1 MPVPDLDS
9 IQRDKATILAIIKY
23 LLIAGIAVAVFYAGF
38 WLFGIL
44 LPFVF
49 GFVLAQVA
57 NRLSSFILSVL
68 YTIRHHRQPKRAAP
82 AAAQPAAARTPA
94 KAASPGAP
102 VRHKHRTYPHGLVRS
117 RSETR
122 LAIVIYFVEVIG
134 LIVLVFFIVSGSIS
148 QLRALARYLPEF
160 LKTTDLP
167 GTVVSYLQNLSNS
180 LGGLLPADFMQALSA
195 ELADLQV
202 RLLQAV
208 PDIAANILKYLA
220 SFVAFL
226 PVLLFVIIVVIMS
239 GYYFTAQS
247 RFLYT
252 FVRRNITSKSFREKS
267 VRLVSTL
274 STTLFRVFGGYV
286 FLLLVTFIMALAG
299 LLIIK
304 MPYPVIFAIILALVD
319 LLPVLGIGT
328 TMIPIAIYM
337 FVSGSLFGGI
347 GALVLLAL
355 MIFVRRVIEPP
366 VLGNALKLHPMAT
379 LVSMIVGY
387 GVYGLGGIILG
398 PIIFVVGREIM
409 VRFEFDSKL
418 RDMVRRVLDKI
429 SV

>member
-1 MPVPDLDS
+1 MPDPDS

-23 LLIAGIAVAVFYAGF
+23 LLIAGIAIFVLYFGL

-57 NRLSSFILSVL
+57 NGLAAFILGLL
-68 YTIRHHRQPKRAAP
+68 YRIRHRQARP
-82 AAAQPAAARTPA
+82 ATPA
-94 KAASPGAP
+94 STKASGAAVSASG
-102 VRHKHRTYPHGLVRS
+102 RRKLSTYPHGLARS
-117 RSETR
+117 RTETR
-122 LAIVIYFVEVIG
+122 LAIVIYFFEVIG
-134 LIVLVFFIVSGSIS
+134 LIGLVFVIVSGSIS
-148 QLRALARYLPEF
+148 QLRALARYLPDF
-160 LKTTDLP
+160 LKNTDLP
-167 GTVVSYLQNLSNS
+167 SAVVNYLQNLSNS

-195 ELADLQV
+195 ELADLQTS
-202 RLLQAV
+202 LLQAV
-208 PDIAANILKYLA
+208 PDIATTILKYLA
-220 SFVAFL
+220 SLAGLL
-226 PVLLFVIIVVIMS
+226 PVLLFIIIVVIMS

-247 RFLYT
+247 RFLYK

-286 FLLLVTFIMALAG
+286 FLLLVTFIMALIG

-304 MPYPVIFAIILALVD
+304 MPYPVIFAVILALVD

-337 FVSGSLFGGI
+337 FITGNVFGGI
-347 GALVLLAL
+347 GALVLMAA

-379 LVSMIVGY
+379 LVAMIVGY

-409 VRFEFDSKL
+409 VRFEFDHKL